1 MPDRPLADEAPLPF
15 ATPPAWAQAAAQHLD
30 ELLLEQAH
38 LEKKAAAA
46 AVAFLFRVPVDG
58 ALQRR
63 LSRLARE
70 ELVHFERTL
79 RLLQA
84 RGIAFAAQAP
94 SAYADQLKRAI
105 ARDLPQRL
113 VDELLVAAIIE
124 ARSHERLQL
133 LAAACADVDAEL
145 TAFYR
150 ELVTAEARHEPL
162 YVALAARVAGGV
174 DVARRHRELLQH
186 EAAVLRALPWSP
198 RLHGGLPHADAA
210 PAGRAV
216 DGLAPGGRAN
226 GGAAAEAGV

>member
-1 MPDRPLADEAPLPF
+1 M
-15 ATPPAWAQAAAQHLD
+15 QHRD

-46 AVAFLFRVPVDG
+46 AVAFLFRLPVD
-58 ALQRR
+58 AAAQRR

-94 SAYADQLKRAI
+94 SAYAERLKRAI

-124 ARSHERLQL
+124 ARSHERMQL
-133 LAAACADVDAEL
+133 LAAACADLDPELAAFYAEL
-145 TAFYR
+145 VA
-150 ELVTAEARHEPL
+150 AEARHEPL
-162 YVALAARVAGGV
+162 YVALAARVGGAH
-174 DVARRHRELLQH
+174 DVVRRHRELLQH
-186 EAAVLRALPWSP
+186 EAAVLHELPWSP
-198 RLHGGLPHADAA
+198 RLHGGLPAN
-210 PAGRAV
+210 AV
-216 DGLAPGGRAN
+216 ATAPG
-226 GGAAAEAGV
+226 EA